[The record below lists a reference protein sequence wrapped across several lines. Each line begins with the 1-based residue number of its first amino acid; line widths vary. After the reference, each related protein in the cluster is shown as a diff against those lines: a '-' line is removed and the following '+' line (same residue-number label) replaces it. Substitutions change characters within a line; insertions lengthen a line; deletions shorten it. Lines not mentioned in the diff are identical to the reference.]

1 MHTCYDVVIT
11 LFKASLTAI
20 KLVLL
25 YKILEEENFDELHEI
40 RQKFG
45 IKSESSLLKI
55 MRP

>member
-1 MHTCYDVVIT
+1 MHACYDVVVT

-25 YKILEEENFDELHEI
+25 YKILEEENFDKLHEI
-40 RQKFG
+40 RQNFG

-55 MRP
+55 MGL